1 MLLDSDCEFS
11 ESESSGD
18 EYKPT
23 QDELAEVETPII
35 PMVTRAATHGDTS
48 GLVGLLSSHRTTGE
62 GMVST
67 DVEEE
72 IAEAPGYAQG
82 DRQRRGKKRR
92 GPAGSGS
99 ADPTADPAGPS
110 LSCLPSPAP
119 YIASPLKTEK
129 SYKLI

>member
-1 MLLDSDCEFS
+1 MLLDSDCEFI

-18 EYKPT
+18 EYEPT
-23 QDELAEVETPII
+23 QDELAEAETSII
-35 PMVTRAATHGDTS
+35 PIAARAATHGDTS
-48 GLVGLLSSHRTTGE
+48 CFVELPLSLRATEE

-67 DVEEE
+67 ADESMEEE
-72 IAEAPGYAQG
+72 TAEALGFAQG

-99 ADPTADPAGPS
+99 AGPS